1 MPKTP
6 YLSLLSSA
14 YNIDFSLLEH
24 VRNATDQKQLD
35 SNLCCHKLNPIEQN
49 VVEGTFDVN

>member
-35 SNLCCHKLNPIEQN
+35 SNLCCHKLNPLEQN